1 MRSVGSIFRLRI
13 TSQEIQSELVPQL
26 DQIIESWLKGIQE
39 TRFADPKYVAEI
51 TYLTEPFK
59 MLIERIIDKLNSFG
73 IIGAPIERSFGFG
86 KTHTLIFLWHLF
98 TSDMYK
104 YIDIHIPEDVIKESL
119 VLAMDYS
126 SKIPP
131 FTRIIEELKGYADL
145 SHPIAKV
152 KDPRLIQAVQKVLS
166 SSKFKEIEIRRL
178 SSDIAEII
186 AEVLRIYREEFGGR
200 PRLLLLIDELGWSI
214 ERKMRSYVEAVQR
227 GDIGAESVYAEI
239 VETLNFLGHL
249 YAQLSNLRYVSAIV
263 IWVIA
268 EQDKKSLKLMADRY
282 QDNSSLYSKIKTVLE
297 ELELLAQ
304 RYSRGAAGTSLF
316 ELSYDP
322 SHAIKIALHR
332 VLKLNDRIDLK
343 HEIDA
348 YMSWLKGLAKQLN
361 IEYVIDKYK
370 TELKE
375 FYPLSLGLTHL
386 LMKLMNQS
394 DIPATEFIRTVI
406 YYVTLASERALRE
419 DPQAVCIG
427 LKHLSISDVVQTRL
441 LGDYGNDWVPIVSDL
456 EKSLQSI
463 NGGQRKVAEIIV
475 KYLLAKGLTANVTVL
490 LFGDDRK
497 LLERYGTSPDEIQIE
512 ILQTFSESEAITHID
527 KIAEVLS
534 NISAISARIDEKEID
549 GKRLY
554 FPSIVKTVYD
564 KLASFILDERKN
576 ILNESMIPIYLQ
588 NTSVTQIFNGVRVNI
603 PPCNNEIDIMFTKYG
618 VLRNPDILIDEI
630 RESQNKG
637 HLALLIVP
645 PWDVDLFREM
655 KMNRKP
661 YDDVLGHI
669 INTLQNLLNEGKITK
684 HLHIAILIPNLSSIG
699 FKNLLEDLVVY
710 EGTKKFLKY
719 LDNRENIISERLGEL
734 EKIFIKRQDILSISK
749 EVRQRQLKI
758 IQERALRE
766 INDARDVATKQLI
779 RLSRELV
786 SKLLKLYSK
795 AIFYSIDKNE
805 YVAKEIYTEN
815 IYPQE
820 GLGVADILQYAA
832 MVNKF
837 LESVIRD
844 AGFVTDVNNIRD
856 VILNNLKEEI
866 TQGILTAS
874 ELDLAE
880 LIENVITGTYK
891 VKPLCKTVAEGAVRM
906 LSGAVLELDDRKV
919 TFKIEQNKL
928 RINIELKTKAP
939 EIPPQPTES
948 EPTPTLVFP
957 EESKVDKV
965 TLTISPEQKMDEFLY
980 QLKLFIDK
988 VLREE
993 GVAVTELKADL
1004 EGDTIELSFT
1014 LKRVNL
1020 NVLEDSIVK
1029 GVLNVMARIKDST
1042 KKSLNI
1048 KLTFSNNIKERIVIE
1063 TLGKYYKKMRGSFD
1077 IYLPA

>member
-1 MRSVGSIFRLRI
+1 MRSVGSIFRLRT
-13 TSQEIQSELVPQL
+13 TSQEIQNELVPQL

-39 TRFADPKYVAEI
+39 IRFANSKYVAEI

-98 TSDMYK
+98 TSDMHK
-104 YIDIHIPEDVIKESL
+104 YIDIRIPEDVIKGSL
-119 VLAMDYS
+119 VLAVDYS

-239 VETLNFLGHL
+239 VETLNFLNHL

-348 YMSWLKGLAKQLN
+348 YMSWLKGLTKQLN

-375 FYPLSLGLTHL
+375 FYPLSLGLIHL

>member
-1 MRSVGSIFRLRI
+1 MRSVGSIFRLRT
-13 TSQEIQSELVPQL
+13 TSQEIQNELVPQL

-39 TRFADPKYVAEI
+39 IRFANSKYVAEI

-98 TSDMYK
+98 TSDMHK
-104 YIDIHIPEDVIKESL
+104 YIDIRIPEDVIKESL
-119 VLAMDYS
+119 VLAVDYS

-239 VETLNFLGHL
+239 VETLNFLNHL

-375 FYPLSLGLTHL
+375 FYPLSLGLIHL

-734 EKIFIKRQDILSISK
+734 EKIFIKRQDILSLSK

-766 INDARDVATKQLI
+766 INEARDVATKQLI

-832 MVNKF
+832 IVNKF

-856 VILNNLKEEI
+856 VILNNLEEEI

-980 QLKLFIDK
+980 RLKLFIDK

>member
-1 MRSVGSIFRLRI
+1 MRSVGSIFRLRT
-13 TSQEIQSELVPQL
+13 TSQEIQNELVPQL

-39 TRFADPKYVAEI
+39 IRFANSKYVAEI

-98 TSDMYK
+98 TSDMHK
-104 YIDIHIPEDVIKESL
+104 YIDIRIPEDVIKGSL
-119 VLAMDYS
+119 VLAVDYS

-239 VETLNFLGHL
+239 VETLNFLNHL

-375 FYPLSLGLTHL
+375 FYPLSLGLIHL

-734 EKIFIKRQDILSISK
+734 EKIFIKRQDILSLSK

-856 VILNNLKEEI
+856 VILNNLEEEI

>member
-1 MRSVGSIFRLRI
+1 
-13 TSQEIQSELVPQL
+13 
-26 DQIIESWLKGIQE
+26 
-39 TRFADPKYVAEI
+39 
-51 TYLTEPFK
+51 
-59 MLIERIIDKLNSFG
+59 
-73 IIGAPIERSFGFG
+73 
-86 KTHTLIFLWHLF
+86 
-98 TSDMYK
+98 
-104 YIDIHIPEDVIKESL
+104 
-119 VLAMDYS
+119 
-126 SKIPP
+126 
-131 FTRIIEELKGYADL
+131 
-145 SHPIAKV
+145 
-152 KDPRLIQAVQKVLS
+152 
-166 SSKFKEIEIRRL
+166 
-178 SSDIAEII
+178 
-186 AEVLRIYREEFGGR
+186 
-200 PRLLLLIDELGWSI
+200 
-214 ERKMRSYVEAVQR
+214 
-227 GDIGAESVYAEI
+227 
-239 VETLNFLGHL
+239 
-249 YAQLSNLRYVSAIV
+249 
-263 IWVIA
+263 
-268 EQDKKSLKLMADRY
+268 
-282 QDNSSLYSKIKTVLE
+282 
-297 ELELLAQ
+297 
-304 RYSRGAAGTSLF
+304 
-316 ELSYDP
+316 
-322 SHAIKIALHR
+322 
-332 VLKLNDRIDLK
+332 
-343 HEIDA
+343 
-348 YMSWLKGLAKQLN
+348 
-361 IEYVIDKYK
+361 
-370 TELKE
+370 
-375 FYPLSLGLTHL
+375 
-386 LMKLMNQS
+386 
-394 DIPATEFIRTVI
+394 VI

-734 EKIFIKRQDILSISK
+734 EKIFIKRQDILSLSK

-832 MVNKF
+832 IVNKF

-856 VILNNLKEEI
+856 VILNNLEEEI

>member
-1 MRSVGSIFRLRI
+1 MRSVGSIFRLRT
-13 TSQEIQSELVPQL
+13 TSQEIQNELVPQL

-98 TSDMYK
+98 TSDMHK
-104 YIDIHIPEDVIKESL
+104 YIDIHIPEDVIKGSL
-119 VLAMDYS
+119 VLAVDYS
-126 SKIPP
+126 SKSPP

-214 ERKMRSYVEAVQR
+214 EQRMRSYVEAVQR

-282 QDNSSLYSKIKTVLE
+282 QNNSSLYSKIKTVLE

-343 HEIDA
+343 HEIDE
-348 YMSWLKGLAKQLN
+348 YVSWLKGLAKQLN
-361 IEYVIDKYK
+361 IEYMIDKYK

-375 FYPLSLGLTHL
+375 FYPLSSGLIRL

-394 DIPATEFIRTVI
+394 DIPETEFIRTVI
-406 YYVTLASERALRE
+406 YYVALAAERALRE

-490 LFGDDRK
+490 LFGDDKK

-512 ILQTFSESEAITHID
+512 ILQTFSESEAITYID

-549 GKRLY
+549 GKRLH

-603 PPCNNEIDIMFTKYG
+603 PPCNNEIDIMFTKYD

-655 KMNRKP
+655 KMNKKP

-684 HLHIAILIPNLSSIG
+684 HLHIVILIPNLSSIG

-734 EKIFIKRQDILSISK
+734 EKIFIKRQDILSLSK

-766 INDARDVATKQLI
+766 INEARDVATKQLI

-837 LESVIRD
+837 LESVICD

-856 VILNNLKEEI
+856 VILNNLREEI
-866 TQGILTAS
+866 TQGILIAS

-906 LSGAVLELDDRKV
+906 LSGTVLELDDRKV

>member
-1 MRSVGSIFRLRI
+1 MRSVGSIFRLRT
-13 TSQEIQSELVPQL
+13 TSQEIQNELVPQL

-39 TRFADPKYVAEI
+39 IRFANSKYVAEI

-98 TSDMYK
+98 TSDMHK
-104 YIDIHIPEDVIKESL
+104 YIDIRIPEDVIKGSL
-119 VLAMDYS
+119 VLAVDYS

-239 VETLNFLGHL
+239 VETLNFLNHL

-375 FYPLSLGLTHL
+375 FYPLSLGLIHL

-832 MVNKF
+832 IVNKF

-856 VILNNLKEEI
+856 VILNNLEEEI

>member
-1 MRSVGSIFRLRI
+1 MRSVGSIFRLRT
-13 TSQEIQSELVPQL
+13 TSQEIQNELVPQL

-39 TRFADPKYVAEI
+39 IRFANSKYVAEI

-98 TSDMYK
+98 TSDMHK
-104 YIDIHIPEDVIKESL
+104 YIDIRIPEDVIKGSL
-119 VLAMDYS
+119 VLAVDYS

-239 VETLNFLGHL
+239 VETLNFLNHL

-375 FYPLSLGLTHL
+375 FYPLSLGLIHL